1 MGQII
6 KNYMFIFVAPFLIG
20 AAVRFACRHT
30 KCANLITV
38 VFTVLAIIGWVVF
51 YTVSSHGS
59 ESYGITA
66 LIVTSAA
73 IGALLIDLIMR
84 LKRTAS

>member
-30 KCANLITV
+30 KRAYLITV
-38 VFTVLAIIGWVVF
+38 IFTVLAIIGWVVF
-51 YTVSSHGS
+51 YTVPSHGS
-59 ESYGITA
+59 ELYGITA
-66 LIVTSAA
+66 LIATSAT
-73 IGALLIDLIMR
+73 IGALLIGLIMR